1 MKQREIRKMAAVAK
15 VNEGSKERG
24 EGRSELSMRREQLR
38 VRKMFYPR
46 FMRKTFYNFL
56 SYVRFTLD

>member
-1 MKQREIRKMAAVAK
+1 MAEVAK